1 MFELS
6 LASTCLFLFL
16 YEQWKQH
23 CAQFAVSVA
32 KLFTIVQEMTASKI
46 MKKEY
51 LGKVCEGRIFFRGGG
66 LGIKQIRVI
75 RLNRKL

>member
-1 MFELS
+1 MFEPS
-6 LASTCLFLFL
+6 LASTCLVLFS

-46 MKKEY
+46 MKKKY
-51 LGKVCEGRIFFRGGG
+51 LGKVWEGRMFFRCVC
-66 LGIKQIRVI
+66 ISTS
-75 RLNRKL
+75 RLVTQ